1 MSAFFES
8 YLKGFAEQRMVTI
21 NGANITKK
29 VESMPWFVTIVTS
42 GKITCMWVT
51 EEDEYIVNASY

>member
-42 GKITCMWVT
+42 GKITCMWIT
-51 EEDEYIVNASY
+51 EEDEYIVNAYY